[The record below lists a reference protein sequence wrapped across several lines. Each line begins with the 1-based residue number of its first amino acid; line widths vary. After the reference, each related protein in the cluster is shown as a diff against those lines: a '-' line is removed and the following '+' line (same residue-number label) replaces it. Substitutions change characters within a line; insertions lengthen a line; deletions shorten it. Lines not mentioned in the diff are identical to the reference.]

1 MFETYVTMVGKV
13 VSDPAPH
20 RFGGDGGGR
29 RCSFRLLAKERRR
42 TADTG
47 GWEDGDRM
55 FVQVTCWRRLAEGV
69 AASLR
74 RGDRVMV
81 IGRLYTREYD
91 TDTGTRVSVEL
102 EARSVGPDLSFCT
115 ASVTRSEWSEP
126 GGPVADQSAEARP
139 VDSLTA
145 A

>member
-1 MFETYVTMVGKV
+1 MFETYVTLVGKV
-13 VSDPAPH
+13 VSDPAPF
-20 RFGGDGGGR
+20 RFGEDGSGR

-42 TADTG
+42 NAETG
-47 GWEDGDRM
+47 NWDDGDKM

-81 IGRLYTREYD
+81 IGRLYTREYE
-91 TDTGTRVSVEL
+91 TDAGTRVSVEV
-102 EARSVGPDLSFCT
+102 EGRAVGPDLSFCT
-115 ASVTRSEWSEP
+115 ASITRSEWSEP
-126 GGPVADQSAEARP
+126 GGPTVDQSADARQ

>member
-1 MFETYVTMVGKV
+1 MFETYVTLVGRV
-13 VSDPAPH
+13 VSDPAQH
-20 RFGGDGGGR
+20 RVGDSGAR

-42 TADTG
+42 AGESGD
-47 GWEDGDRM
+47 WQDGDKM

-69 AASLR
+69 TASIH

-81 IGRLYTREYD
+81 IGRLYTREYE
-91 TDTGTRVSVEL
+91 TDAGPRVSVEV
-102 EARSVGPDLSFCT
+102 EARAIGPDLSFCT
-115 ASVTRSEWSEP
+115 ASITRSEWSEP
-126 GGPVADQSAEARP
+126 GGPVVDHSAEARP